1 MTEQTEQVEQTEE
14 KKACCGV
21 LKIGTKLFVGIAL
34 LVLGLL
40 AVILWWQ
47 DLWAVFR
54 GCIGLILI
62 LAGAVTIAIA
72 KE

>member
-1 MTEQTEQVEQTEE
+1 MVEETNE
-14 KKACCGV
+14 KKASYPP
-21 LKIGTKLFVGIAL
+21 LKIGTKVITGIVL

-40 AVILWWQ
+40 AVIAWWG
-47 DLWAVFR
+47 DLWTVFR
-54 GCIGLILI
+54 GCIGLVLI